1 MNLLD
6 GDELV
11 PAGADADALGVLE
24 AELPVGVGVQD
35 VERCSC
41 GWVFSNLLPGRAG
54 AAITMSAQ
62 AWSRAT
68 GSKEA
73 AMPRSGTMAASLW
86 FQQSHSGDTLTI
98 RLI

>member
-1 MNLLD
+1 M
-6 GDELV
+6 
-11 PAGADADALGVLE
+11 LE
-24 AELPVGVGVQD
+24 AGLPVGVGVQD
-35 VERCSC
+35 VELVVAAEVLV
-41 GWVFSNLLPGRAG
+41 GMGLLELAAGEGG

-86 FQQSHSGDTLTI
+86 FQQSHSGDTLTM
-98 RLI
+98 RLT